1 MSRTGKS
8 RQKVHQ
14 WLPRVGEVGEA
25 GAGADDKNVL
35 QLALVTALKSMDILN
50 TTEQNVLHGWI
61 TRLMNYSSIKLIRIF
76 KK

>member
-35 QLALVTALKSMDILN
+35 QLALVTAAQIHGYTKHHW
-50 TTEQNVLHGWI
+50 TERF
-61 TRLMNYSSIKLIRIF
+61 TRVDHTAYEL
-76 KK
+76 